1 MAVTD
6 TEPEGECVE
15 EEDID
20 GFVVKEGDA
29 DGDGVATAVCEL
41 LLQEDDERLST
52 RVDDESLEP
61 LGYEVVAVAL
71 ICPDRVAKA
80 DANDERVKELTL
92 DIEREPL
99 AEADP
104 LPLDDNFD
112 DKVGVI
118 EGTGVNDAS
127 NDEEVEAVEEYDV
140 RAVFVDKD
148 ETVVTAV
155 FDEKAE
161 TV

>member
-29 DGDGVATAVCEL
+29 DGDGVAITVCEL
-41 LLQEDDERLST
+41 LLQEDDERLAT

-71 ICPDRVAKA
+71 ISKPFCVAL
-80 DANDERVKELTL
+80 NV
-92 DIEREPL
+92 
-99 AEADP
+99 
-104 LPLDDNFD
+104 
-112 DKVGVI
+112 
-118 EGTGVNDAS
+118 
-127 NDEEVEAVEEYDV
+127 
-140 RAVFVDKD
+140 
-148 ETVVTAV
+148 
-155 FDEKAE
+155 
-161 TV
+161 